1 MEENTQITTENT
13 TLPQEIKNKNIQ
25 NESTKWTPASWARS
39 LLYMTLAS
47 LLLSFAGY
55 CLIKPNGFTI
65 GGITG
70 ISILINVGSHDK
82 IPQSLS
88 SFCLNFP
95 LLLLAFFY
103 LKKRFAILS
112 AINIGMQSLWLLMF
126 EELLSD
132 FQIAF
137 TNSDAEKIFAAIAAG
152 LCVGTAVV
160 LSLKGGGSTGG
171 IDILGII
178 IQRKVGANSIAWI
191 LFCFNVTVI
200 SSSLF
205 VFYNPEQALAY
216 NLLPIMLSAF
226 ESYIDSKTIDS
237 LTNGFQSAC
246 EFRIIT
252 DKPEEMAQALMDELS
267 RGVTAIPATGMYT
280 KFTHTMILCVV
291 SRRQV
296 ATLKRVMK
304 RIDPDSFAVMS
315 NVSQVLGLGF
325 YTQEL

>member
-112 AINIGMQSLWLLMF
+112 AINILLQSLWLFMF
-126 EELLSD
+126 EQCFPD
-132 FQIAF
+132 FVIAF
-137 TNSDAEKIFAAIAAG
+137 TGGEAEKIFAAIASG
-152 LCVGTAVV
+152 LCVGTAVA
-160 LSLKGGGSTGG
+160 LALKSGGSTGG
-171 IDILGII
+171 SDILGVM
-178 IQRKVGANSIAWI
+178 IQRKVGATSIAWI
-191 LFCFNVTVI
+191 VFSFNVAVI
-200 SSSLF
+200 ASSLF
-205 VFYNPEQALAY
+205 VFYDPAQAIAY

-226 ESYIDSKTIDS
+226 ESYIDSKTIEG
-237 LTNGFQSAC
+237 LTNGFQSAR

-252 DKPEEMAQALMDELS
+252 DKPEEMAKALMKELS
-267 RGVTAIPATGMYT
+267 RGVTALPATGMYT
-280 KFTHTMILCVV
+280 KLTHTMLLCVV

-296 ATLKRVMK
+296 ATLKRIMK
-304 RIDPDSFAVMS
+304 QIDPDSFAVMS
-315 NVSQVLGLGF
+315 SVSQVLGLGF